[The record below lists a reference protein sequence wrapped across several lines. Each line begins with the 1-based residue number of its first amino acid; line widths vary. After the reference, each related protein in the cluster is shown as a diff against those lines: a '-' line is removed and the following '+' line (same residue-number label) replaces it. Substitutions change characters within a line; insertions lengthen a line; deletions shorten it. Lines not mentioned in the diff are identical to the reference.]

1 MANGVESV
9 GCGFAVHLLWVVYV
23 GLNGVAVVHQ
33 FTEIDIPGAAFA
45 PAVLDST
52 QRAACATA
60 CLTIATF
67 VAGPENQLVA
77 AATQRW
83 LPERATRCGSASERL
98 FIWGVS
104 GTGKTHLLAGL
115 CRRWQASH
123 GHESAEYLT
132 ASQFREEL
140 VEAFKANQVP
150 ELRRRLRSRK
160 LLAIDEIHR
169 LPANHYLNEELVHM
183 LDAFQQTGGRLLLA
197 SGEPPRSLA
206 HFSPAL
212 VDRLMAGYTLALS
225 APGLTARRELV
236 RRIAGSLGHVLSA
249 DVVELV
255 GRLVPGTANDLA
267 GAIVDLVYGP
277 YAPAQLDA
285 NQVRKFLSNRIDR
298 RQPSIQDIVR
308 VVARYY
314 SIPQKVLKSSS
325 RRQSV
330 AFARAMVVYLARRL
344 TGMSFH
350 LLGKSLSGR
359 DHTTMIHS
367 FRKIDQL
374 AQHDIATQQ
383 AINELQRLLTVA

>member
-1 MANGVESV
+1 VI
-9 GCGFAVHLLWVVYV
+9 
-23 GLNGVAVVHQ
+23 HQ
-33 FTEIDIPGAAFA
+33 FTEIDIPGGTFA
-45 PAVLDST
+45 PVVLDST

-83 LPERATRCGSASERL
+83 LPEGSTRCAATSKLL
-98 FIWGVS
+98 FIWGAP

-115 CRRWQASH
+115 CKRWQASH
-123 GHESAEYLT
+123 GQESAEYLT

-150 ELRRRLRSRK
+150 EFRHRLRSRK

-169 LPANHYLNEELVHM
+169 LPTNHYLNEELVHL
-183 LDAFQQTGGRLLLA
+183 LDAFKQTGGRVLFA
-197 SGEPPRSLA
+197 SGEPPRCLV

-225 APGLTARRELV
+225 APGLTARCELA
-236 RRIAGSLGHVLSA
+236 RRIAASLGHVLSA
-249 DVVELV
+249 EVVELL

-277 YAPAQLDA
+277 YAPAKLDA
-285 NQVRKFLSNRIDR
+285 NEVWKFLSARIDR
-298 RQPSIQDIVR
+298 RQPAIHDILR

-314 SIPQKVLKSSS
+314 SIPQKVLKSST

-344 TGMSFH
+344 TGVSFH
-350 LLGKSLSGR
+350 LIGKSLSGR

-383 AINELQRLLTVA
+383 AINELQRLLTVT